1 MSSTPPLNL
10 SDFPVQINRVF
21 LSSAF
26 TQRMT
31 TDESLFHKR
40 SITLDDAKSLISL
53 AEIASNIEFT
63 NAVNPHHTSTAVL
76 TSGLTNQECQGGFL
90 SLVDGDVV
98 VVIQPQTA
106 SRNATE
112 FELKNFQECQFDL
125 VQRLP
130 ASMIKE
136 S

>member
-1 MSSTPPLNL
+1 MSLTSPLTF

-26 TQRMT
+26 TNRMT
-31 TDESLFHKR
+31 EEESLFHKR
-40 SITLDDAKSLISL
+40 TITLEDAKSLISL
-53 AEIASNIEFT
+53 AERASNIEFT
-63 NAVNPHHTSTAVL
+63 NAVNPLHTSTAVL
-76 TSGLTNQECQGGFL
+76 TSGLTDQECQGGFL
-90 SLVDGDVV
+90 SLEDGDVV

-112 FELKNFQECQFDL
+112 FELKNFEECKFDL

-130 ASMIKE
+130 VSMIKE

>member
-1 MSSTPPLNL
+1 MSSTSPLTL

-26 TQRMT
+26 TQRMA
-31 TDESLFHKR
+31 TDEALFHKR
-40 SITLDDAKSLISL
+40 GITLEDAKSLISL
-53 AEIASNIEFT
+53 AEMSSNIEFT
-63 NAVNPHHTSTAVL
+63 NAVNPQHTSTAVL

-90 SLVDGDVV
+90 SLVEGDVV
-98 VVIQPQTA
+98 VVIQPQAA

-112 FELKNFQECQFDL
+112 FELKNFEECKFDL

-130 ASMIKE
+130 VSMIKG